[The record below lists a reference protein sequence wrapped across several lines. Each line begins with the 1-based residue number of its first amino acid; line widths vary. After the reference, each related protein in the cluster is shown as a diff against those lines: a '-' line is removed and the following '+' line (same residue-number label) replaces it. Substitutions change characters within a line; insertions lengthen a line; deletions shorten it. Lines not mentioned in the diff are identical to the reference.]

1 MNDFLRRGGYM
12 IDKITDG
19 LRWLKG
25 SIYGVVTFVMLLT
38 FSCVCL
44 MYFTVL
50 AIVSFVIPIIKTLLN
65 TPLKK

>member
-1 MNDFLRRGGYM
+1 MN
-12 IDKITDG
+12 KIING
-19 LRWLKG
+19 LRWLRG
-25 SIYGVVTFVMLLT
+25 SLYGVVTFVMLLA

-50 AIVSFVIPIIKTLLN
+50 AIVSFVVPIIKTLLN